1 MIRVDVVQGTK
12 EWLDAKLGIPS
23 ASNFDRILTPK
34 TMKVSSAMAGYCHE
48 LLAEKVLGHPL
59 DDATSQFMQRGTL
72 EEKAA
77 RAWYGLQQDVD
88 VEEVGFLLR
97 DDGRVGCSPDGLVGN
112 DGGLEIKTPN
122 AQTHVGYMLGE
133 VKDKYTCQIQGGMW
147 ITEREWWDFVSYR
160 SSACSKASEFPTS
173 GSRSTQNRE
182 SHHENPQSPR
192 RKRQRH
198 QGRPNHAGRKP
209 RSDHRSERIR
219 QDERLGFHLL
229 GARRHVEHSSEAGPD
244 RRASCDR

>member
-147 ITEREWWDFVSYR
+147 ITEREWWDFVSYN
-160 SSACSKASEFPTS
+160 PHLP
-173 GSRSTQNRE
+173 STIVRFHRDETFIKHLAIAMDQFLEYLLE
-182 SHHENPQSPR
+182 SQLKLQKLGLFE
-192 RKRQRH
+192 
-198 QGRPNHAGRKP
+198 G
-209 RSDHRSERIR
+209 ERI
-219 QDERLGFHLL
+219 
-229 GARRHVEHSSEAGPD
+229 PD
-244 RRASCDR
+244 LRIA